1 MQKRSLGLFAL
12 AAVFTAA
19 CSSTPTNPTDA
30 GPDTGVTDSGT
41 PKKDGGADSGTPPP
55 DISGTTD
62 MNVHVQ
68 EFVFGAA
75 PKDLAGCEVR
85 VENGQGGFVDGT
97 TGADGIAHIKVD
109 ATKGP
114 FDITAAKVGYVALS
128 VLNQAGPLAT
138 NMIVSP
144 ADSSALFSS
153 YTVSGQITN
162 KKNAGDTVQADLY
175 AFQTVLTKPAD
186 TTYSTKFSYF
196 NTTTNPAMNI
206 TALELD
212 AQENIVNAYQAP
224 MTARTKGNM
233 TVDIAFPAQSPAVSI
248 ANVKVNFPS
257 AGILKGSDVTQI
269 GNPVSDVHAGNA
281 VVVKDFGQTA
291 SMFVGVGNAT
301 LPQANVSSVKI
312 QSVSGANFAPDH
324 YELFYQTADLNLSVR
339 SYTITDGAMFPVGQ
353 VDALDGGGTTLDDV
367 TFGTNGTNYDASG
380 FVLVYQNNQ
389 GGNSTAWSILAA
401 GSKLAA
407 HHIPHLPAKVKVGD
421 LTGGS
426 AISASGAFLSK
437 YQGGTAAPWSESNK
451 PVEVQVTRP
460 VGSLDQGSRP

>member
-1 MQKRSLGLFAL
+1 MNVPATGQFWRVSLGVSGGGTTTVNATLTPQTPG
-12 AAVFTAA
+12 VTMNTAA
-19 CSSTPTNPTDA
+19 SAYADINVGAVQTNTTPFNFAVDSNFVCGVPIDFDLNATTQRGTFSHDIRVPTGQ
-30 GPDTGVTDSGT
+30 GPVGS
-41 PKKDGGADSGTPPP
+41 
-55 DISGTTD
+55 
-62 MNVHVQ
+62 
-68 EFVFGAA
+68 FVLF
-75 PKDLAGCEVR
+75 DN

-248 ANVKVNFPS
+248 ASASTSMSPS
-257 AGILKGSDVTQI
+257 ARTWS
-269 GNPVSDVHAGNA
+269 A
-281 VVVKDFGQTA
+281 VPYSK
-291 SMFVGVGNAT
+291 
-301 LPQANVSSVKI
+301 
-312 QSVSGANFAPDH
+312 NFW
-324 YELFYQTADLNLSVR
+324 
-339 SYTITDGAMFPVGQ
+339 IT
-353 VDALDGGGTTLDDV
+353 
-367 TFGTNGTNYDASG
+367 
-380 FVLVYQNNQ
+380 
-389 GGNSTAWSILAA
+389 
-401 GSKLAA
+401 
-407 HHIPHLPAKVKVGD
+407 
-421 LTGGS
+421 
-426 AISASGAFLSK
+426 
-437 YQGGTAAPWSESNK
+437 
-451 PVEVQVTRP
+451 
-460 VGSLDQGSRP
+460 